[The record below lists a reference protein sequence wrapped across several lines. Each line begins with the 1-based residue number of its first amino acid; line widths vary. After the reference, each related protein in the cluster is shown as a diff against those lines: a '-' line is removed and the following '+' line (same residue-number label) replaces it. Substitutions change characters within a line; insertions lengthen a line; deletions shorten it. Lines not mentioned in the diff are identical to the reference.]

1 MRVNV
6 WIRQECQEAW
16 NQIDNKSEWI
26 SDMLL
31 NGVSSNGRTEAFE
44 ASNPGSSPGSPAN
57 LIQTKDDAWF
67 TAGLH
72 KDNATFLVPGCC
84 LDKKNKCKHWEWDGL
99 GSKYINKNT
108 KDEIEVI

>member
-6 WIRQECQEAW
+6 WIRKECQEAW

-31 NGVSSNGRTEAFE
+31 NGLSTNGRSEAFE
-44 ASNPGSSPGSPAN
+44 ASNPGSSPGSPAM
-57 LIQTKDDAWF
+57 DAKWKN
-67 TAGLH
+67 AGEAAKALM
-72 KDNATFLVPGCC
+72 TPGCC

-108 KDEIEVI
+108 KDEIEVL

>member
-6 WIRQECQEAW
+6 WIRKECQEAW

-31 NGVSSNGRTEAFE
+31 NGVSSKGESVATTEAFE
-44 ASNPGSSPGSPAN
+44 ASNPGSSPGSPA
-57 LIQTKDDAWF
+57 KDWIS
-67 TAGLH
+67 AG
-72 KDNATFLVPGCC
+72 TMTPGCC

-108 KDEIEVI
+108 KDEIEVL